1 MIKGLYIWG
10 VHLRQG
16 TFGCLH
22 TTTTAG
28 PWSRSKKKQNS
39 MSNQEEQL
47 PSSFIVPP
55 APPTDMVKEKCLKGS
70 GCIKA
75 ELVQKDQFGAEQ

>member
-1 MIKGLYIWG
+1 MEQEEEKAKL
-10 VHLRQG
+10 
-16 TFGCLH
+16 
-22 TTTTAG
+22 
-28 PWSRSKKKQNS
+28 S

-47 PSSFIVPP
+47 SPSFTIPP

-75 ELVQKDQFGAEQ
+75 EQVQKDQFGAEW